1 MQDIRI
7 NRSYT
12 ATPVYTTRTETLTL
26 GAANRTYT
34 TSPIQSTVTDY
45 GVSSGYILTNGTNH
59 ITLNQSYATFTES
72 PLSAI
77 GSLNPSTGIAT
88 FYGNVNSDIA
98 NLLYF
103 EVVANGFNVLMNLYD
118 ADKWEGIS
126 LGGWQPNPNTTE
138 MITGTSPGEFTIHI
152 DFSDFQRI
160 YDYTNLAMVYS
171 ATFYHAVWSVE
182 EPESY
187 WLRHANCSNITC
199 RPSAETVP
207 NIDGGGA
214 PLYITYKGELG
225 SSVTSTGINQAVVT
239 ARATCNPTYAA
250 LNLPDTTIPQFTT
263 SHTTSNFNLPFNQYS
278 ANTLYIDYDY
288 TTGVMYN
295 YTFNGRDQLTY
306 SPAFA
311 VSSGNYTL
319 ISPSGAE
326 LSGTPTRNGRNVSW
340 ECSGTSTSLPSTSEL
355 NVTYRYL
362 SSSTY
367 DYFFPMYLNSTY
379 RKYERIYVES
389 PSGTTVYYA
398 SNYP

>member
-34 TSPIQSTVTDY
+34 TSPIQSTETNY

-59 ITLNQSYATFTES
+59 ITLNQSYDSFTVS
-72 PLSAI
+72 SLGAI
-77 GSLNPSTGIAT
+77 GSLNLSTGIAT
-88 FYGNVNSDIA
+88 FHGNVNSATA

-103 EVVANGFNVLMNLYD
+103 EVVANGFGTIANLYD
-118 ADKWEGIS
+118 TDSSEGIY
-126 LGGWQPNPNTTE
+126 LAGWQPSENDATMT
-138 MITGTSPGEFTIHI
+138 TGTSPGEFTIYV
-152 DFSDFQRI
+152 DFSSFRGI
-160 YDYTNLAMVYS
+160 VGHTNLAMGYS

-182 EPESY
+182 ETESY
-187 WLRHANCSNITC
+187 WLGHANCSNITC
-199 RPSAETVP
+199 RPSAETIP

-214 PLYITYKGELG
+214 PLRLTYEGELG
-225 SSVTSTGINQAVVT
+225 SLVTSTGINQAVVT

-250 LNLPDTTIPQFTT
+250 LNLPNVSIPQFTT
-263 SHTTSNFNLPFNQYS
+263 SHNSSSFNFPFNQYS
-278 ANTLYIDYDY
+278 TNTIYIDYDY
-288 TTGVMYN
+288 TTGVIYN

-306 SPAFA
+306 SPIFA